1 MKVSELREILKKYN
15 KEEIEKIVVQLYK
28 KVPKKI
34 KEENDIDG
42 FITNLDLNAKVKK
55 EVEVVKMEDLEKE
68 VNYFLQC
75 ANNNLYC
82 EPNKIIPKGER
93 SKWRF
98 KVKAFYKKLNSFDPL
113 TEDGIK
119 ATELLRDLYKILSYG
134 STYLT
139 FSNWNT
145 FGAIQVPQGTF
156 LNNIVHRKLLTGITE
171 ENIAFCVKMLT
182 YEYDPQCWHEEVLAG
197 FRGCLESKEAK
208 ELALELIE
216 EQIQNLKEKI
226 YGSNKYR
233 QTEIINY
240 SVKCAVQIYFDQ
252 EQIDEGI
259 SFFKKYYLE
268 SSEEIKEYILLEII
282 YKYEFYEAWI
292 KEYEKNKK
300 IKYRDSLKEQY
311 KKIKAKIEK

>member
-1 MKVSELREILKKYN
+1 MKVNELREILKKYN
-15 KEEIEKIVVQLYK
+15 KEEIEKIVVELYK
-28 KVPKKI
+28 KIPKRT
-34 KEENDIDG
+34 KEDNDIDG
-42 FITNLDLNAKVKK
+42 FITNFSLNSKVKK
-55 EVEVVKMEDLEKE
+55 EEEVINMEELEKE

-82 EPNKIIPKGER
+82 EPNKIIPKAER

-98 KVKAFYKKLNSFDPL
+98 KVKTFYKKLNSFDPL

-134 STYLT
+134 SNYLT

-145 FGAIQVPQGTF
+145 FGAIQIPQGTF
-156 LNNIVHRKLLTGITE
+156 LNNIVRRKLLTGITE
-171 ENIAFCVKMLT
+171 ENMAFCVKMLS
-182 YEYDPQCWHEEVLAG
+182 YEYDPQGWHEEVLEG
-197 FRGCLESKEAK
+197 FRICLETKDAK
-208 ELALELIE
+208 ELAIELIE
-216 EQIQNLKEKI
+216 EQVQNLKEKI

-240 SVKCAVQIYFDQ
+240 SVKCAARIYFDQ
-252 EQIDEGI
+252 EQIEEGI
-259 SFFKKYYLE
+259 SFFKTYYIE

-300 IKYRDSLKEQY
+300 IKYRESLKEQY
-311 KKIKAKIEK
+311 KEIKAKIGK